1 MSNYNKICE
10 ALKNDNEI
18 KLIMKEKFYQLKIQ
32 EAKNKKKENGNNY
45 MDLLPEEITEKIL
58 TIKKNM
64 DYKPFISS
72 IGQCKTTY
80 GFIQDLWIEHKL
92 TYKAFREWI
101 FNVVDT
107 TFQVSIPNIKEGPGA
122 LWFAII
128 NKENLF
134 EVMDHNKNTKK
145 NIKYQKIWELATKD
159 YTPSIYDF
167 IKYFNEE
174 KEKEKQKKKKEQ
186 NECVD
191 KFKVG
196 DIVWNY
202 GSWQNTVDMGFYKIT
217 GTTKTMYRV
226 KKIEHNEIDYSWDPP
241 YNQSQTEVFYI
252 DMDENKH
259 NYIKYKNIGKKTYLE
274 KVNVQE
280 QPNLHQRVR
289 DHLNKYLDVNEIYY
303 KTKEFNPN

>member
-80 GFIQDLWIEHKL
+80 GFIQDLWIKHKL
-92 TYKAFREWI
+92 TYKAFNEWI
-101 FNVVDT
+101 FKVIDDKYRLA
-107 TFQVSIPNIKEGPGA
+107 IPNIKNGPAA

-128 NKENLF
+128 NKQNLF
-134 EVMDHNKNTKK
+134 EVLDYNKNTKN
-145 NIKYQKIWELATKD
+145 NIKHQKNWDLATKD

-167 IKYFNEE
+167 IKYFKEE

-186 NECVD
+186 NEYED

-196 DIVWNY
+196 DIVWHY
-202 GSWQNTVDMGFYKIT
+202 GSCHTNVNMGYYKIT

-226 KKIEHNEIDYSWDPP
+226 KKIEHNEIDYCWDPP
-241 YNQSQTEVFYI
+241 YNQNQTEVFYI

-274 KVNVQE
+274 LAR
-280 QPNLHQRVR
+280 QPKEYTNKIVIDYCNKHIE
-289 DHLNKYLDVNEIYY
+289 LNQMYY
-303 KTKEFNPN
+303 ETKEFMPN

>member
-1 MSNYNKICE
+1 MSISVNNVNKMCNYLIKDKKC
-10 ALKNDNEI
+10 L
-18 KLIMKEKFYQLKIQ
+18 KLIGKMYMDKKIQ
-32 EAKNKKKENGNNY
+32 EAKEYKKKYGNNY

-64 DYKPFISS
+64 EYKPFVGG
-72 IGQCKTTY
+72 IGHS
-80 GFIQDLWIEHKL
+80 GFIQDLWIKHKL
-92 TYKAFREWI
+92 TYKAFNEWI
-101 FNVVDT
+101 FKVVDT
-107 TFQVSIPNIKEGPGA
+107 TLPLAIPNINQGPAA

-128 NKENLF
+128 NKQNLF
-134 EVMDHNKNTKK
+134 EVMDLNKNTKK
-145 NIKYQKIWELATKD
+145 HITNQDDWDLATKD

-167 IKYFNEE
+167 IKYFNEK

-196 DIVWNY
+196 DIVWHY
-202 GSWQNTVDMGFYKIT
+202 GNWQDTVNMGYYKIT

-241 YNQSQTEVFYI
+241 YNQNQTEVFYI

-274 KVNVQE
+274 KVNVQG
-280 QPNLHQRVR
+280 QPTLHQRVR
-289 DHLNKYLDVNEIYY
+289 DHLNKYITVEHNYY
-303 KTKEFNPN
+303 QTKEFMPN